1 METIKAA
8 NKIVADGLLLLPDEA
23 KGDFKAAAN
32 NELFVNEAIATAATA
47 MGDSEEKRAML
58 EAVAVREANQMA
70 ATLWR
75 LGLITPEIEKE
86 FRALPAL
93 VDVVAKYNVFVD
105 ERKAK
110 EDELNE
116 KFKAFSEEKRDI
128 DIFMGIIN
136 GIAPDV
142 AEQKYEDF
150 RNAQQ
155 QAFAGGR

>member
-1 METIKAA
+1 MDTIKAA
-8 NKIVADGLLLLPDEA
+8 NKIVKEGLLLLPDEA

-32 NELFVNEAIATAATA
+32 ENIFVNEAIETASTVT
-47 MGDSEEKRAML
+47 GDNLEKKAML

-75 LGLITPEIEKE
+75 LNLITPEIEKE
-86 FRALPAL
+86 FRALPPLA
-93 VDVVAKYNVFVD
+93 DVVEAYNVFVIA
-105 ERKAK
+105 RKAQ
-110 EDELNE
+110 EDKLSEQFRE
-116 KFKAFSEEKRDI
+116 FSEDKRDI

-150 RNAQQ
+150 KNAQQ
-155 QAFAGGR
+155 QALGGK

>member
-1 METIKAA
+1 MDTIKAA
-8 NKIVADGLLLLPDEA
+8 NKIVKEGLLLLPDEA

-32 NELFVNEAIATAATA
+32 KDIFVNEAIETASTVT
-47 MGDSEEKRAML
+47 GDNLEKKVML

-75 LGLITPEIEKE
+75 LELITPELEKE
-86 FRALPAL
+86 FRALPPLA
-93 VDVVAKYNVFVD
+93 DVVDEYNVFVIN
-105 ERKAK
+105 RKAK
-110 EDELNE
+110 EDKLSEQFRE
-116 KFKAFSEEKRDI
+116 FSEEKRDI

-155 QAFAGGR
+155 QALGGK

>member
-1 METIKAA
+1 MDTIKAA
-8 NKIVADGLLLLPDEA
+8 NKIVKEGLLLLPDEA

-32 NELFVNEAIATAATA
+32 NNIFVNEAIGTAATVA
-47 MGDSEEKRAML
+47 GDNEEKKAML

-75 LGLITPEIEKE
+75 LELITPEIEKE
-86 FRALPAL
+86 FRALPTL

-105 ERKAK
+105 GRKAR
-110 EDELNE
+110 EDELSE
-116 KFKAFSEEKRDI
+116 QFRAFSEEKRDI

-136 GIAPDV
+136 GISPDV

-155 QAFAGGR
+155 QALGGR

>member
-1 METIKAA
+1 MDTIKAA
-8 NKIVADGLLLLPDEA
+8 NKIVKEGLLLLPDEA

-32 NELFVNEAIATAATA
+32 NNIFVNEAIGTAATVV
-47 MGDSEEKRAML
+47 GDNEEKKAML

-75 LGLITPEIEKE
+75 LELITPEIEKE
-86 FRALPAL
+86 FRALPTL

-105 ERKAK
+105 GRKAR
-110 EDELNE
+110 EDELSE
-116 KFKAFSEEKRDI
+116 QFRAFSEEKRDI

-155 QAFAGGR
+155 QAFAGGK

>member
-8 NKIVADGLLLLPDEA
+8 NKIVKEGLLLLPDEA

-32 NELFVNEAIATAATA
+32 KDIFVNEAIETASTVT
-47 MGDSEEKRAML
+47 GDNLEKKVML
-58 EAVAVREANQMA
+58 EAIAVREANQMA

-75 LGLITPEIEKE
+75 LELITPELEKE
-86 FRALPAL
+86 FRALPPLADI
-93 VDVVAKYNVFVD
+93 VEEYNVFVAN
-105 ERKAK
+105 RKAK
-110 EDELNE
+110 EDKLSEQFRE
-116 KFKAFSEEKRDI
+116 FSEEKRDI

-155 QAFAGGR
+155 QALGGK

>member
-32 NELFVNEAIATAATA
+32 NELFVNEAIATAATVV
-47 MGDSEEKRAML
+47 GDSLEKKVML

-75 LGLITPEIEKE
+75 LELITPEIEKE
-86 FRALPAL
+86 FRALPPLA
-93 VDVVAKYNVFVD
+93 DVVEEYNVFTTN
-105 ERKAK
+105 RKAR
-110 EDELNE
+110 EDKLSEQFRE
-116 KFKAFSEEKRDI
+116 FSEEKRDI

>member
-75 LGLITPEIEKE
+75 LELITPEIEKE

-105 ERKAK
+105 ERKTR

-128 DIFMGIIN
+128 DIFTGIIN

>member
-1 METIKAA
+1 MDIIKAA
-8 NKIVADGLLLLPDEA
+8 NKIVKEGLLLLPDDA

-32 NELFVNEAIATAATA
+32 KDIFVNEAIETASTVT
-47 MGDSEEKRAML
+47 GDNLEKKVML

-75 LGLITPEIEKE
+75 LELITPELEKE
-86 FRALPAL
+86 FRALPPLADI
-93 VDVVAKYNVFVD
+93 VEEYNVFVTN
-105 ERKAK
+105 RKAK
-110 EDELNE
+110 EDKLSEE
-116 KFKAFSEEKRDI
+116 FREFSEEKRDI
-128 DIFMGIIN
+128 DIFTGVIN

-155 QAFAGGR
+155 QALGGK

>member
-1 METIKAA
+1 MDTIKAA
-8 NKIVADGLLLLPDEA
+8 NKIVKEGLLLLPDEA

-32 NELFVNEAIATAATA
+32 KDIFVNEAIETASTVT
-47 MGDSEEKRAML
+47 GDNLEKKVML

-75 LGLITPEIEKE
+75 LELITPELEKE
-86 FRALPAL
+86 FRALPPLADI
-93 VDVVAKYNVFVD
+93 VEEYNVFVVN
-105 ERKAK
+105 RKAK
-110 EDELNE
+110 EDKLSEQFRE
-116 KFKAFSEEKRDI
+116 FSEEKRDI

-155 QAFAGGR
+155 QALGGK

>member
-1 METIKAA
+1 MDIIKAA
-8 NKIVADGLLLLPDEA
+8 NKIVKEGLLLLPDEA

-32 NELFVNEAIATAATA
+32 KDVFVNEAIETASTVT
-47 MGDSEEKRAML
+47 GDNLEKKVML

-75 LGLITPEIEKE
+75 LELITPELEKE
-86 FRALPAL
+86 FRALPPLA
-93 VDVVAKYNVFVD
+93 DVVDEYNVFVVN
-105 ERKAK
+105 RKAK
-110 EDELNE
+110 EDKLSEQFRE
-116 KFKAFSEEKRDI
+116 FSEEKRDI

-155 QAFAGGR
+155 QALGGK

>member
-1 METIKAA
+1 MDTIKAA
-8 NKIVADGLLLLPDEA
+8 NKIVKEGLLLLPDEA

-32 NELFVNEAIATAATA
+32 KDIFVNEAIETASTVV
-47 MGDSEEKRAML
+47 GDNLEKKVML
-58 EAVAVREANQMA
+58 EAIAVREANQMA

-75 LGLITPEIEKE
+75 LELITPELEKE
-86 FRALPAL
+86 FRALPPLADI
-93 VDVVAKYNVFVD
+93 VDEYNVFVTN
-105 ERKAK
+105 RKAK
-110 EDELNE
+110 EDKLSEQFRE
-116 KFKAFSEEKRDI
+116 FSEEKRDI

-155 QAFAGGR
+155 QALGGK

>member
-1 METIKAA
+1 MNIIKAA
-8 NKIVADGLLLLPDEA
+8 NKIVKEGLLLLPDEA

-32 NELFVNEAIATAATA
+32 NDIFVNEAIETASTA
-47 MGDSEEKRAML
+47 MGDSEEKKAML

-75 LGLITPEIEKE
+75 LELITPEIEKE
-86 FRALPAL
+86 FRALPPL
-93 VDVVAKYNVFVD
+93 LDVVAKYNVFVD
-105 ERKAK
+105 ERKAR
-110 EDELNE
+110 EDELSE
-116 KFKAFSEEKRDI
+116 KFRAFSEEKRDI

-136 GIAPDV
+136 GIAPEV

-155 QAFAGGR
+155 QAMAGGR

>member
-1 METIKAA
+1 MDIIKAA
-8 NKIVADGLLLLPDEA
+8 NKIVKEGLLLLPDEA

-32 NELFVNEAIATAATA
+32 KDIFVNEAIETASTVT
-47 MGDSEEKRAML
+47 GDNLEKKVML

-75 LGLITPEIEKE
+75 LELITPELEKE
-86 FRALPAL
+86 FRALPPLA
-93 VDVVAKYNVFVD
+93 DVVDEYNVFVIN
-105 ERKAK
+105 RKAK
-110 EDELNE
+110 EDKLSEQFRE
-116 KFKAFSEEKRDI
+116 FSEEKRDI

-155 QAFAGGR
+155 QALGGK

>member
-1 METIKAA
+1 MDIIKAA
-8 NKIVADGLLLLPDEA
+8 NKIVKEGLLLLPDEA

-32 NELFVNEAIATAATA
+32 KDVFVNEAIETASTVT
-47 MGDSEEKRAML
+47 GDNLEKKVML

-75 LGLITPEIEKE
+75 LELITPELEKE
-86 FRALPAL
+86 FRALPPLADI
-93 VDVVAKYNVFVD
+93 VDEYNVFVVN
-105 ERKAK
+105 RKAK
-110 EDELNE
+110 EDKLSEQFRE
-116 KFKAFSEEKRDI
+116 FSEEKRDI
-128 DIFMGIIN
+128 DIFTGIIN

-155 QAFAGGR
+155 QALGGK

>member
-1 METIKAA
+1 MDTIKAA
-8 NKIVADGLLLLPDEA
+8 NKIVKEGLLLLPDEA

-32 NELFVNEAIATAATA
+32 NNIFVNEAIGTAATVV
-47 MGDSEEKRAML
+47 GDNEEKKAML

-75 LGLITPEIEKE
+75 LELITPEIEKE
-86 FRALPAL
+86 FRTLPTL

-105 ERKAK
+105 DRKAR
-110 EDELNE
+110 EDELSE
-116 KFKAFSEEKRDI
+116 QFKAFSEEKRDI

-155 QAFAGGR
+155 QALGSK

>member
-1 METIKAA
+1 MDIIKAA
-8 NKIVADGLLLLPDEA
+8 NKIVKEGLLLLPDDA

-32 NELFVNEAIATAATA
+32 SNIFVNEAIGTAATVV
-47 MGDSEEKRAML
+47 GDNEEKKAML
-58 EAVAVREANQMA
+58 EAIAVREANQMA

-75 LGLITPEIEKE
+75 LELITPEIKKD
-86 FRALPAL
+86 FRALPTL

-105 ERKAK
+105 ERKAR
-110 EDELNE
+110 EEELNE

-128 DIFMGIIN
+128 DIFVGIIN

-155 QAFAGGR
+155 QAMAGGR

>member
-1 METIKAA
+1 MDTIKAA
-8 NKIVADGLLLLPDEA
+8 NKIVKEGLLLLPDEA

-32 NELFVNEAIATAATA
+32 KDIFVNEAIETASTVT
-47 MGDSEEKRAML
+47 GDNLEKKVML
-58 EAVAVREANQMA
+58 EAIAVREANQMA

-75 LGLITPEIEKE
+75 LELITPELEKE
-86 FRALPAL
+86 FRALPPLADI
-93 VDVVAKYNVFVD
+93 VEEYNVFVTN
-105 ERKAK
+105 RKAK
-110 EDELNE
+110 EDKLSEQFRE
-116 KFKAFSEEKRDI
+116 FSEEKRDI

-150 RNAQQ
+150 RNTQQ

>member
-1 METIKAA
+1 MDIIKAA
-8 NKIVADGLLLLPDEA
+8 NKIVKEGLLLLPDDA

-32 NELFVNEAIATAATA
+32 KDLFVNEAIGTAATA
-47 MGDSEEKRAML
+47 MGDSEERKAML

-75 LGLITPEIEKE
+75 LELITPEIEKE
-86 FRALPAL
+86 FRALPPL
-93 VDVVAKYNVFVD
+93 VDVVAEYNVFVD
-105 ERKAK
+105 ERKAR
-110 EDELNE
+110 EDELSE
-116 KFKAFSEEKRDI
+116 KFRAFSEEKRDI

-136 GIAPDV
+136 GIAPEV

-155 QAFAGGR
+155 QAMAGGR

>member
-32 NELFVNEAIATAATA
+32 SELFVNEAIATAATVV
-47 MGDSEEKRAML
+47 GDNLEKKVML
-58 EAVAVREANQMA
+58 EAIAVREANQMA

-75 LGLITPEIEKE
+75 LELITPEIEKE
-86 FRALPAL
+86 FRALPPLA
-93 VDVVAKYNVFVD
+93 DVVEEYNVFTVN
-105 ERKAK
+105 RKAK
-110 EDELNE
+110 EDKLSEQFRE
-116 KFKAFSEEKRDI
+116 FSEEKRDI

-142 AEQKYEDF
+142 AEKKYEDF
-150 RNAQQ
+150 KKTQQ
-155 QAFAGGR
+155 QALAGGR

>member
-1 METIKAA
+1 MDTIKAA
-8 NKIVADGLLLLPDEA
+8 NKIVKEGLLLLPDEA

-32 NELFVNEAIATAATA
+32 KDLFVNEAIGTAATA
-47 MGDSEEKRAML
+47 MGDSEEKKAML

-75 LGLITPEIEKE
+75 LELITPEIEKE
-86 FRALPAL
+86 FRTLPPL

-105 ERKAK
+105 ERKAR
-110 EDELNE
+110 EDELSE
-116 KFKAFSEEKRDI
+116 KFRAFSEEKRDI

-150 RNAQQ
+150 RSAQQ

>member
-1 METIKAA
+1 MDTIKAA
-8 NKIVADGLLLLPDEA
+8 NKIVKEGLLLLPDEA

-32 NELFVNEAIATAATA
+32 NNIFVNEAIGTAATVV
-47 MGDSEEKRAML
+47 GDNEEKKAML

-75 LGLITPEIEKE
+75 LELITPEIEKE
-86 FRALPAL
+86 FRALPTL

-105 ERKAK
+105 GRKAR
-110 EDELNE
+110 EDELSE
-116 KFKAFSEEKRDI
+116 QFRAFSEEKRDI

-136 GIAPDV
+136 GISPDV

-155 QAFAGGR
+155 QAFAGGK

>member
-1 METIKAA
+1 MDIIKAA
-8 NKIVADGLLLLPDEA
+8 NKIVKEGLLLLPDEA

-32 NELFVNEAIATAATA
+32 KDIFVNEAIETALTVT
-47 MGDSEEKRAML
+47 GDNLEKKVML

-75 LGLITPEIEKE
+75 LELITPELEKE
-86 FRALPAL
+86 FRALPPLA
-93 VDVVAKYNVFVD
+93 DVVEEYNVFVAN
-105 ERKAK
+105 RKAK
-110 EDELNE
+110 EDKLSEQFRE
-116 KFKAFSEEKRDI
+116 FSEEKRDI

-155 QAFAGGR
+155 QALGGK

>member
-1 METIKAA
+1 MDTIKAA
-8 NKIVADGLLLLPDEA
+8 NKIVEEGLLLLPDDA
-23 KGDFKAAAN
+23 KGNFKAAAN
-32 NELFVNEAIATAATA
+32 KDLFVNEAIGTAATA
-47 MGDSEEKRAML
+47 MGDSEERKAML

-75 LGLITPEIEKE
+75 LELITPEIEKE
-86 FRALPAL
+86 FRALPPL

-105 ERKAK
+105 ERKAR
-110 EDELNE
+110 EDELSE
-116 KFKAFSEEKRDI
+116 KFRAFSEEKRDI

-150 RNAQQ
+150 RHAQQ
-155 QAFAGGR
+155 QAMAGGR

>member
-1 METIKAA
+1 MDTIKAA
-8 NKIVADGLLLLPDEA
+8 NKIVKEGLLLLPDDA

-32 NELFVNEAIATAATA
+32 KDIFANEAIGTAATVI
-47 MGDSEEKRAML
+47 GDSEEKKAML

-75 LGLITPEIEKE
+75 LELITPEIEKE
-86 FRALPAL
+86 FRALPPL

-105 ERKAK
+105 ERKAR
-110 EDELNE
+110 EDELSE
-116 KFKAFSEEKRDI
+116 KFRAFSEEKRDI

-136 GIAPDV
+136 GIAPEV

-155 QAFAGGR
+155 QAMVGGR

>member
-8 NKIVADGLLLLPDEA
+8 NKIVKDGLTLLPDEA
-23 KGDFKAAAN
+23 KGDFKASAN
-32 NELFVNEAIATAATA
+32 NEIFVNEAIGTASTV
-47 MGDSEEKRAML
+47 MGDNEEKKAML

-75 LGLITPEIEKE
+75 LGLITPELEKE
-86 FRALPAL
+86 FRDLPTL

-110 EDELNE
+110 ENELSE
-116 KFKAFSEEKRDI
+116 QFKAFSEEKRDI

-136 GIAPDV
+136 GIAPET

-150 RNAQQ
+150 KNAQQ